1 MDEIKEMENLENEV
15 EETEDVTEEV
25 TDLVPVND
33 ESEDSMTRSEKAAAY
48 GGLVLMMVGAATIV
62 AGAVT
67 GVKKLVAKKKEK
79 NEMAEIDQKMKDH
92 PGFLGKFK
100 KNKAKQTDKV
110 DPDPEK
116 DNEE

>member
-1 MDEIKEMENLENEV
+1 MDENKEMELENEV
-15 EETEDVTEEV
+15 EETIEDVTDEV

-33 ESEDSMTRSEKAAAY
+33 ESENSMTRSEKAAAY
-48 GGLVLMMVGAATIV
+48 GGLVLMMVGAATIA
-62 AGAVT
+62 AGAVK

-79 NEMAEIDQKMKDH
+79 NEMAEIDQKMKNH

-100 KNKAKQTDKV
+100 KNKAKQTDEV
-110 DPDPEK
+110 DSDPEK

>member
-33 ESEDSMTRSEKAAAY
+33 ESEDSIGTGEKMA
-48 GGLVLMMVGAATIV
+48 GGAILVLAVVGTAAI
-62 AGAVT
+62 
-67 GVKKLVAKKKEK
+67 VKKGIDKVKEHKAKKKEK

-110 DPDPEK
+110 DSDPEK